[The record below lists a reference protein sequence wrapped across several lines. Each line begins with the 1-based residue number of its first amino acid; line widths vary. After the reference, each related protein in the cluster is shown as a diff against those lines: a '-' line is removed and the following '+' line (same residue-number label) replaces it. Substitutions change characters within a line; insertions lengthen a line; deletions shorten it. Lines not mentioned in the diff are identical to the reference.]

1 MQKPN
6 THVIVHKES
15 WQKEKGYKT
24 KGAAEGAM
32 KRTKERGGIC
42 LRYPETKYEVM
53 TLEAW
58 EAGDYLVD
66 TINIL
71 NPKAGTFKIR
81 RSQQGTCCDPST
93 ERYHSM

>member
-1 MQKPN
+1 MQPN

-32 KRTKERGGIC
+32 KRTKWGNGKQKF
-42 LRYPETKYEVM
+42 PADKYEVM
-53 TLEAW
+53 SLEDW
-58 EAGDYLVD
+58 HAGDYEVD
-66 TINIL
+66 TCNML
-71 NPKAGTFKIR
+71 NPSAGTFKIR
-81 RSQQGTCCDPST
+81 RSLKGTCCDPAT